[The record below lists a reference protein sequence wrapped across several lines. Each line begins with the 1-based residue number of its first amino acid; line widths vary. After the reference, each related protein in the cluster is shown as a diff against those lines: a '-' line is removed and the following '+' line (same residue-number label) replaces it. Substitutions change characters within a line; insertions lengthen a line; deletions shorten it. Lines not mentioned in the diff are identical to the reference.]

1 MPSTGEPNPDGRFRA
16 LMKSITLPAITLL
29 AATVLSPSGSGAQE
43 PPDYRV
49 TSPDGRIE
57 LTVSAGDHLAYRVSM
72 DGETLVSASAI
83 ALRLADGSAVG
94 PGVTVVSA
102 RRAERDDWLEPVV
115 PEKQSRVRDHYSALH
130 LDFEGGWG
138 LDARAYDDGVAFRF
152 RADEP
157 GPIVIASE
165 NFSVSLVQDPDL
177 WFPAE
182 ESFLTHS
189 ERLYERL
196 PASQVEPGTM
206 AHLPVLASW
215 AGGPKLAITESDLQA
230 YPGLY
235 LAGTGTSTLAGVSPA
250 YPAEV
255 EQVNDRTVRVVSREP
270 YIARTSG
277 PRTFP
282 WRVFVVAD
290 EDADLVRTTM
300 VWRLAAPLRLDDPSW
315 IRPGQVAWDWWNAL
329 NLTGVDFE
337 AGVNTDTYRYFVDF
351 ASEQGIE
358 YVILDEGWSD
368 PADLTSLNPEVD
380 LDLLFAYAADR
391 GVGLIP
397 WVVWKSLDDRLDESL
412 DRFEA
417 WGAVGIKVDFMQRD
431 DQPMVEYYWRIAEA
445 AARRHL
451 LVDFHGAYKPAGLR
465 RAYPNVVTREGVRG
479 LEHVK
484 WSPYP
489 TPEHDVTLP
498 FIRMLAGPMD
508 YTPGAMLN
516 ATEEQFKPV
525 FDRPMSL
532 GTRVHQMAM
541 YVVYES
547 PLQML
552 ADSPSH
558 YLQEAECTAF
568 IVDVPTV
575 WDDTKVLAAS
585 VGDYLAVARRSGNSW
600 YVGAMTDW
608 ESRDLSLDTGFLDEG
623 AWSAEVFTDGRN
635 ADRNP
640 QDYRKVVLEFEA
652 GEPLEVHLAP
662 GGGWVGRLVRKT
674 GQGR

>member
-1 MPSTGEPNPDGRFRA
+1 MPFTGELNPENRMR
-16 LMKSITLPAITLL
+16 LPMKVIALL
-29 AATVLSPSGSGAQE
+29 AASLAVLLYPPNVDAQE
-43 PPDYRV
+43 PQSFGV
-49 TSPDGRIE
+49 SSPNGRIQLIVRTGEVLTYQIE
-57 LTVSAGDHLAYRVSM
+57 LAGEV
-72 DGETLVSASAI
+72 LVSGSEI
-83 ALRLADGSAVG
+83 ALRLADGRAVG
-94 PGVTVVSA
+94 PGAAIRSS
-102 RRAERDDWLEPVV
+102 RRADVDDWFEPVV
-115 PEKQSRVRDHYSALH
+115 PEKQARVRDRYEALF

-138 LDARAYDDGVAFRF
+138 LEGRAYDDGVAFRF
-152 RADEP
+152 RADAS
-157 GPIVIASE
+157 GPIVVESE
-165 NFSVSLVQDPDL
+165 DFAVNLARDPEL
-177 WFPAE
+177 WFPTE

-196 PASQVEPGTM
+196 PASHVEAGKM

-215 AGGPKLAITESDLQA
+215 VDGPKLAITESDLRA

-235 LAGTGTSTLAGVSPA
+235 LAGTGTPTLTGIMPA
-250 YPAEV
+250 YPASV
-255 EQVNDRTVRVVSREP
+255 EQVNDRTVRVVDRES
-270 YIARTSG
+270 YIASTEG

-282 WRVFVVAD
+282 WRVFVVAE
-290 EDADLVRTTM
+290 EDADLVRSTM
-300 VWRLAAPLRLDDPSW
+300 VWRLAAPLRIEDPSW

-337 AGVNTDTYRYFVDF
+337 TGVNTDTYLYYVDF
-351 ASEQGIE
+351 AADHGIE

-368 PADLTSLNPEVD
+368 PADLRALNPDID
-380 LDLLFAYAADR
+380 LDALFAYAADR

-465 RAYPNVVTREGVRG
+465 RAFPNVVTREGVRG

-484 WSPYP
+484 WSAYP

-558 YLQEAECTAF
+558 YLREAECTAF
-568 IVDVPTV
+568 IVEVPTV
-575 WDDTKVLAAS
+575 WDETRVLEARVS
-585 VGDYLAVARRSGNSW
+585 DYLAVARRSGDVW

-608 ESRDLSLDTGFLDEG
+608 DSRDMSLDTGFLGEG
-623 AWSAEVFTDGRN
+623 TWSAEVFADGRN
-635 ADRNP
+635 ASRNP
-640 QDYRKVVLEFEA
+640 QDYQRKVIEFEA
-652 GEPLEVHLAP
+652 GESLDIRLAP
-662 GGGWVGRLVRKT
+662 GGGWVARLQLTAERS
-674 GQGR
+674 R